1 MKLIALAAVTAI
13 ACLSGC
19 AATAP
24 APYAKEVDVAKM
36 QAVNRAAQ
44 GQGVQVVWIN
54 APQKSVRV
62 AGS

>member
-1 MKLIALAAVTAI
+1 MKLIVLATVTVLAG
-13 ACLSGC
+13 LSGC
-19 AATAP
+19 AAMAP
-24 APYAKEVDVAKM
+24 GQYTRQDDIAKM

>member
-1 MKLIALAAVTAI
+1 MKLIALATITII
-13 ACLSGC
+13 AGLSGC
-19 AATAP
+19 AAMAP
-24 APYAKEVDVAKM
+24 AQYAREVDVAKM

-54 APQKSVRV
+54 APQKLVRV